1 MEIAHIKEKKE
12 ERERHKKKK
21 KNQRKESKNILKED
35 PCKERYKI

>member
-21 KNQRKESKNILKED
+21 KKKNQRKESINILKED
-35 PCKERYKI
+35 PCKER